1 MMDVLGTAFLLSV
14 VLLGIHSYFG
24 IEIIKRGII
33 FTDLAIGQMAALGA
47 AMSIIFLDGQYMYVI
62 SLLFAL
68 FGGFLNSIAV
78 RKVRHVEAFIGL
90 MYALGVS
97 GVFILLSKAAHGTE
111 EFQKLLAADIL
122 FTPMSEIIKTAV
134 LYSGLGLFIY
144 FLDNRVKGI
153 LKDVLFFTTFSV
165 MITTSVRLAGVFV
178 VFALLIAPAFIALR
192 SGEKGVV
199 IRSWIIGIIVN
210 IIALGVSYRHDFPT
224 GYTIVFFHALAA
236 MLSTILIK
244 DRNNKSLK
252 E

>member
-47 AMSIIFLDGQYMYVI
+47 ATSIIFLDGQYMYVI

-122 FTPMSEIIKTAV
+122 FTPMSDIIKTAILREV
-134 LYSGLGLFIY
+134 DSSFGQLVHIDPQLFI
-144 FLDNRVKGI
+144 DE
-153 LKDVLFFTTFSV
+153 
-165 MITTSVRLAGVFV
+165 LARINMKHASIV
-178 VFALLIAPAFIALR
+178 
-192 SGEKGVV
+192 GEGH
-199 IRSWIIGIIVN
+199 VN
-210 IIALGVSYRHDFPT
+210 VGPH
-224 GYTIVFFHALAA
+224 
-236 MLSTILIK
+236 
-244 DRNNKSLK
+244 LK
-252 E
+252 ES